1 MNCFS
6 MLYSREVCDFGF
18 SDVLSEKVLHLNL
31 TVKKV
36 CLYDIRTYYIYNVVT
51 IT

>member
-1 MNCFS
+1 

-36 CLYDIRTYYIYNVVT
+36 CCMIFGRTTYT
-51 IT
+51 ML